1 MKQELQ
7 SFSVRSVGTGE
18 AGLRGEE
25 GTSPWSTWVTATCSY
40 GSFSCPLRLARHAFR
55 EILLTHKGLPHNGIH
70 FNGWLTLEED
80 EWRGKIWTCKSGG
93 TASMSRNNC
102 RLKIFETYIYT
113 ENVQMFFSLFSKQ
126 YCVTVKSTAFTV
138 Y

>member
-70 FNGWLTLEED
+70 TPGTESPEELQQRLFWKPPTQVHPDLSPASSQREATLKNPPENPHGGW
-80 EWRGKIWTCKSGG
+80 WS
-93 TASMSRNNC
+93 SPQSR
-102 RLKIFETYIYT
+102 I
-113 ENVQMFFSLFSKQ
+113 SKR
-126 YCVTVKSTAFTV
+126 SSFLHL
-138 Y
+138 